1 MIWDDVYAA
10 LEPFGVNVLGGRVSG
25 IGVGGFLLGGGEFLR
40 NESRASCLILL
51 VYVPAGYSWMSNQF
65 GLAIDNV
72 VAFELVQ
79 PNGHIITVT
88 NSSDPELFFGLK
100 GGMNNFVSP
109 HINRCSE
116 ILPTYL
122 LLTNLTS
129 ARPLGNRH

>member
-1 MIWDDVYAA
+1 
-10 LEPFGVNVLGGRVSG
+10 
-25 IGVGGFLLGGGEFLR
+25 
-40 NESRASCLILL
+40 
-51 VYVPAGYSWMSNQF
+51 MSNQF